1 MKDFEKRTKD
11 YQTNWRSVH
20 LPQII
25 GNGKQNGISKP
36 YILPNKNFRQSFFPE
51 IVDSLFEEPEG
62 YLKKYHVRPHTGIHN
77 LMSSWVLCANM
88 YWPFRNSE
96 GFKLFA
102 NFLKQVTGLDIHEI
116 TDMDLEYEDDVNDFK
131 PGKLLGEDDGGM
143 RGSGQTSPDLA
154 IRFRTEDGKN
164 GIILIESK
172 FSEHSFYSCSGY
184 SKTKPG
190 KPVNG
195 KKERCLNPS
204 LIVDSDFK
212 ECHLTTW
219 DRKYWDLLGKELDKV
234 KFSSLKKCPMSSSC
248 YQLFRQQAL
257 AKGFEKKYDISVSA
271 VATDSRNEELKNSS
285 VRNGMKPF
293 PEGWRELFPDLKLYW
308 FTHNEWFT
316 FVKQNNPGGRW
327 DVWLKYILERYN
339 Y

>member
-1 MKDFEKRTKD
+1 
-11 YQTNWRSVH
+11 
-20 LPQII
+20 
-25 GNGKQNGISKP
+25 
-36 YILPNKNFRQSFFPE
+36 
-51 IVDSLFEEPEG
+51 
-62 YLKKYHVRPHTGIHN
+62 
-77 LMSSWVLCANM
+77 
-88 YWPFRNSE
+88 
-96 GFKLFA
+96 
-102 NFLKQVTGLDIHEI
+102 
-116 TDMDLEYEDDVNDFK
+116 
-131 PGKLLGEDDGGM
+131 M

-190 KPVNG
+190 KPVNE

-204 LIVDSDFK
+204 LIVDSDFN
-212 ECHLTTW
+212 ECHLTSW
-219 DRKYWDLLGKELDKV
+219 NRKYWDLLGNELDKV

-257 AKGFEKKYDISVSA
+257 AKGLEKKYDISVSA

>member
-62 YLKKYHVRPHTGIHN
+62 YLKKYHVKPHTGIHN

-190 KPVNG
+190 KPVNE

-204 LIVDSDFK
+204 LIVDSDFN
-212 ECHLTTW
+212 ECHLTSW
-219 DRKYWDLLGKELDKV
+219 NRKYWDLL
-234 KFSSLKKCPMSSSC
+234 
-248 YQLFRQQAL
+248 
-257 AKGFEKKYDISVSA
+257 
-271 VATDSRNEELKNSS
+271 
-285 VRNGMKPF
+285 
-293 PEGWRELFPDLKLYW
+293 
-308 FTHNEWFT
+308 
-316 FVKQNNPGGRW
+316 
-327 DVWLKYILERYN
+327 
-339 Y
+339 